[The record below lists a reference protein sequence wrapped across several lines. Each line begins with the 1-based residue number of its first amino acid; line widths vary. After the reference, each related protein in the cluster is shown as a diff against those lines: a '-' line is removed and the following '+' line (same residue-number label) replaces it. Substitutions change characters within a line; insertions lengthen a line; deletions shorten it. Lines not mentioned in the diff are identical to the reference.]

1 MTIKSISGRRRRTAE
16 RGVTLIIALIALVI
30 LTIGAVAM
38 VRSTSTSLFIA
49 GNLAFKRDLANQSE
63 RAIITALTDLRT
75 GGLSTDTVREANRNA
90 SNYSASVLA
99 SSSQGIPNILLDDS
113 AYAASGYT
121 ATDITDTSANITIRY
136 VVDRQCSA
144 AGSFSNANCQ
154 FEAISGDAKGGG
166 GKGGGGGTKSLGA
179 TVKPIYRV
187 SVRVTGPRGVQSFAQ
202 TTAVF

>member
-1 MTIKSISGRRRRTAE
+1 MTLRTISGRGRGAAE
-16 RGVTLIIALIALVI
+16 RGVTLVIALIALVI

-38 VRSTSTSLFIA
+38 VRSANTSLFMA

-75 GGLSTDTVREANRNA
+75 GGLSTETVREANRNA

-113 AYAASGYT
+113 AYTTSGYS
-121 ATDITDTSANITIRY
+121 ASDISDSAANITIRY
-136 VVDRQCSA
+136 VVDRQCSV
-144 AGSFSNANCQ
+144 AGAFSNTTCQ
-154 FEAISGDAKGGG
+154 FEAISGDAKGGS
-166 GKGGGGGTKSLGA
+166 GKGGGGGTKSLGS